1 MEPLRFVDPTQRGR
15 PKLTEGERDRL
26 RQVMQAQ
33 AQLEGYDQ
41 LTELCRIGE
50 PEMANRLAMQHPE
63 WGYAIQ
69 FGVVVV
75 DPSLQDQVRLERYE
89 QLMELCG
96 AGELDI
102 AIRLVTQHPEWGYYI
117 KKGLV
122 IADPE

>member
-1 MEPLRFVDPTQRGR
+1 
-15 PKLTEGERDRL
+15 LTDQERDRL
-26 RQVMQAQ
+26 RQAMQAQ

-50 PEMANRLAMQHPE
+50 PEMAHRLAAQHPE
-63 WGYAIQ
+63 WGYSIE

-75 DPSLQDQVRLERYE
+75 DPSLHDQVRLERYE
-89 QLMELCG
+89 QLRELCG

-122 IADPE
+122 IANPK